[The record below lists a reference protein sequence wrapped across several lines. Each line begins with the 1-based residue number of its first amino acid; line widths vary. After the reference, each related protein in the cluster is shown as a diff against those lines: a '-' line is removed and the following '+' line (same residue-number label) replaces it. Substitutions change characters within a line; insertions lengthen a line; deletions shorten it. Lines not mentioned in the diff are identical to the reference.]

1 MIWGPGVFGHHL
13 HEATF
18 SRRNSCQPTA
28 VWLAGIWCSNLT
40 MFYLLDTLVHRQ
52 ILEIIITPYWIVYT
66 WCSNTNTDVMDARMT
81 LGLGD
86 IDFSKIEINRPKRVA

>member
-1 MIWGPGVFGHHL
+1 
-13 HEATF
+13 
-18 SRRNSCQPTA
+18 
-28 VWLAGIWCSNLT
+28 

-66 WCSNTNTDVMDARMT
+66 WCSNTNTDVMDAWMT

-86 IDFSKIEINRPKRVA
+86 IDFSKIEINY